1 MIKVWPTR
9 VRNVPLPEPFLFGI
23 GAGLV
28 LHRLWPRRLPGS
40 DTLRRVLGCSML
52 GVGSALVASAWSVVG
67 QVNLERPARLVS
79 AGPYAISRNPMYV
92 GWGLLHLGAAL
103 TVGSTWMAA
112 TPSTT
117 GSTGLTAGTYF
128 YKVTALDADGEE
140 TTGGTEA
147 KAVLSAAGHVDL
159 AHPVRLVSTGPYAI
173 SRNPMYVGWGLLHLG
188 AALTVG
194 SAWIAATF
202 PPAGL
207 WLHRQVLGEEH
218 QLDAAFGDDF
228 RRWQAIVPRYVGFRR
243 TRATSSCLPHL

>member
-1 MIKVWPTR
+1 MINVWPTR

-52 GVGSALVASAWSVVG
+52 GAGSALVASAWSVVG
-67 QVNLERPARLVS
+67 QVDLERPARLVS

-112 TPSTT
+112 TFP
-117 GSTGLTAGTYF
+117 
-128 YKVTALDADGEE
+128 
-140 TTGGTEA
+140 
-147 KAVLSAAGHVDL
+147 LSA
-159 AHPVRLVSTGPYAI
+159 
-173 SRNPMYVGWGLLHLG
+173 
-188 AALTVG
+188 
-194 SAWIAATF
+194 
-202 PPAGL
+202 L

-228 RRWQAIVPRYVGFRR
+228 CRWQAIVPRYVGIRR
-243 TRATSSCLPHL
+243 TRATSSCLPHR